1 MRVLW
6 KKLLYPV
13 MAETALITLVSA
25 CKLFGTARAAAVS
38 SQQGQANRV
47 ITQPHSMYLVSSLS
61 INKAANVLGADW
73 KVEADESD

>member
-25 CKLFGTARAAAVS
+25 CKLFGTPLQGL
-38 SQQGQANRV
+38 QQCLANRV
-47 ITQPHSMYLVSSLS
+47 KPT
-61 INKAANVLGADW
+61 G
-73 KVEADESD
+73 